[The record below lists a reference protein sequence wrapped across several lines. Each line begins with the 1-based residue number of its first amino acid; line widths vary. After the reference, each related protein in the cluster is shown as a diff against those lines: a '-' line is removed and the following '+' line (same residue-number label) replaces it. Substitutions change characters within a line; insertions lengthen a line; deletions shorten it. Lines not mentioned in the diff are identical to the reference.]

1 MRAESSVSIKLTLT
15 LRTSDT
21 KTAKQTVTM
30 LGVISWEEQQ
40 ITGFIN
46 SEQIPEMSRISQMRP
61 AKAPE
66 RA

>member
-30 LGVISWEEQQ
+30 SAVRSWQRQ

-66 RA
+66 RV